1 MGNIC
6 AYHEQYDRASET
18 FEALGMRCL
27 QFNMR
32 KFNGR
37 TFFFRAGLCMY
48 CKKDF
53 KAAQR
58 IRRRHKDLDYTF
70 ASTPDCRFLEDV
82 GQSMRKFLNASH
94 FLLLY
99 FPCFFFLF
107 LLLVLYQ
114 FLCFLFFLLFFTDT
128 FFCVTFF

>member
-1 MGNIC
+1 VGNIC

-94 FLLLY
+94 FLLLNF
-99 FPCFFFLF
+99 FPCFFS
-107 LLLVLYQ
+107 
-114 FLCFLFFLLFFTDT
+114 FFSCWCYINSSVFYFFYFFSLTP
-128 FFCVTFF
+128 FCVTFF

>member
-94 FLLLY
+94 FLLLNF
-99 FPCFFFLF
+99 FPFCFF
-107 LLLVLYQ
+107 VGAISIP
-114 FLCFLFFLLFFTDT
+114 LFFIFFT
-128 FFCVTFF
+128 FFH

>member
-82 GQSMRKFLNASH
+82 GQSMRMFLNASH
-94 FLLLY
+94 FFLLY
-99 FPCFFFLF
+99 FFLVFFPFS
-107 LLLVLYQ
+107 LVGAISIP
-114 FLCFLFFLLFFTDT
+114 LFFIFFYFFSLTP
-128 FFCVTFF
+128 FCVTFF